1 MRDVNGYPVGD
12 QIKNKLTIP
21 DVLGYF
27 VSHWVSHCVHSLSA
41 VKLDVD
47 FHYGP
52 PLGMVLIFILS
63 LTRVVNKRLF
73 LIATGNSV

>member
-12 QIKNKLTIP
+12 QIKHKLTIP
-21 DVLGYF
+21 DFLGYF
-27 VSHWVSHCVHSLSA
+27 VSHCVHSLSA
-41 VKLDVD
+41 VKVDVD

-63 LTRVVNKRLF
+63 LTRVVNKRFF